1 MSTARLERHRA
12 MVGQD
17 IAATTPARAVGVAAV
32 VGASMLFGTNAL
44 FAKLSY
50 DHGMAVF
57 GLVWLRYTLPL
68 AVLGPLALA
77 QRRRDPAPL
86 KLRHALLVAVPYL
99 GSSIL
104 FLGSLKLGPVN
115 QIAPFF
121 YLYPAILAVIGRVF
135 FGESLGSRMIVAVA
149 LGVVGSALLVGFN
162 GGSTAYLLPKF
173 LAVMS
178 AVMAALFYT
187 TSSRLVPERQSV
199 QGVAAICCVASLA
212 FPPVILATNANLAL
226 PAALPYVLALAVG
239 GSSLALLLIQVGM
252 RRLGP
257 TQASLLSLVEPIVTL
272 SLAYIVLAEATPHS
286 LQLVGTILVLCSFPL
301 ARVGKPPRPATVGE
315 AM

>member
-1 MSTARLERHRA
+1 MSTTRLQRHRA
-12 MVGQD
+12 MVAPD
-17 IAATTPARAVGVAAV
+17 IAATAPARFIGVAAV
-32 VGASMLFGTNAL
+32 VLASMLFGTNAL

-57 GLVWLRYTLPL
+57 GLVWLRYLLPL
-68 AVLGPLALA
+68 VVLGPLALA

-86 KLRHALLVAVPYL
+86 TLRHALLVALPYL
-99 GSSIL
+99 GSSVL

-135 FGESLGSRMIVAVA
+135 FGESLGGRMIVAVA
-149 LGVVGSALLVGFN
+149 LGVVGSTLLVGFH
-162 GGSTAYLLPKF
+162 GGSIDYLLPKC
-173 LAVMS
+173 LALMS
-178 AVMAALFYT
+178 ATMAALFYT

-199 QGVAAICCVASLA
+199 QGVAAICCVASIA
-212 FPPVILATNANLAL
+212 FPPVILATHANLAL
-226 PAALPYVLALAVG
+226 PAALPYVVALAIG
-239 GSSLALLLIQVGM
+239 GSALGLLLLQVGM
-252 RRLGP
+252 RRLGA

-272 SLAYIVLAEATPHS
+272 SLAYIVLNEATPHP

-301 ARVGKPPRPATVGE
+301 ARLGKPPQPATVGE
-315 AM
+315 AI